1 MALILSASQLALL
14 RRQFFSQLSGEELS
28 ALSKELAELVGEA
41 KSAASAAQSTANGA
55 VAGAGT
61 ALRAADA
68 AQAAA
73 DAAQSAADAA
83 QSAADAAQSQAA
95 AAVTSSQLS
104 SALGPYA
111 TKVYAD
117 GAASAAV
124 VGLAAE
130 TYVDGKFP
138 AGRFTGDIEFQSTTP
153 GQVVTL
159 TVQDGWIMSFTDEVP

>member
-83 QSAADAAQSQAA
+83 QSQAA

-130 TYVDGKFP
+130 AYVDGKFP

>member
-1 MALILSASQLALL
+1 MALLLSASQLALL
-14 RRQFFSQLSGEELS
+14 RRQFFSQLSGEDLS
-28 ALSKELAELVGEA
+28 ALSEELAELVGEA

-61 ALRAADA
+61 ALQASDV

-73 DAAQSAADAA
+73 DAAQAVAN
-83 QSAADAAQSQAA
+83 AAQSQAA

-138 AGRFTGDIEFQSTTP
+138 AGRFTGGIEFQSTTP

>member
-1 MALILSASQLALL
+1 VALILSASQLALL

-28 ALSKELAELVGEA
+28 ALSGELAELVGEA

-68 AQAAA
+68 AQA
-73 DAAQSAADAA
+73 AADAA

>member
-28 ALSKELAELVGEA
+28 ALSGELAELVGEA

-68 AQAAA
+68 AQA
-73 DAAQSAADAA
+73 AADAA

>member
-55 VAGAGT
+55 VAGVGT

-68 AQAAA
+68 AQA
-73 DAAQSAADAA
+73 AADAA

>member
-1 MALILSASQLALL
+1 M
-14 RRQFFSQLSGEELS
+14 
-28 ALSKELAELVGEA
+28 AELVGEA

-61 ALRAADA
+61 ALQASDA
-68 AQAAA
+68 AQA
-73 DAAQSAADAA
+73 AADAA

>member
-68 AQAAA
+68 AQA
-73 DAAQSAADAA
+73 AADAA

>member
-14 RRQFFSQLSGEELS
+14 RRQFFSLLSGEELS
-28 ALSKELAELVGEA
+28 ALSGELAELVGEA

-68 AQAAA
+68 AQA
-73 DAAQSAADAA
+73 AADAA

-153 GQVVTL
+153 GQIVTL

>member
-83 QSAADAAQSQAA
+83 QSQAA
-95 AAVTSSQLS
+95 AAVTPSQLS

-153 GQVVTL
+153 GQIVTL

>member
-83 QSAADAAQSQAA
+83 QSQAA

-153 GQVVTL
+153 GQVVIL

>member
-83 QSAADAAQSQAA
+83 QSQAA

-104 SALGPYA
+104 SALRPYA

>member
-28 ALSKELAELVGEA
+28 ALSEELAELVGEA

-61 ALRAADA
+61 ALQASDA
-68 AQAAA
+68 AQA
-73 DAAQSAADAA
+73 AADAA

>member
-28 ALSKELAELVGEA
+28 ALSKELAKLVGEA

-68 AQAAA
+68 AQA
-73 DAAQSAADAA
+73 AADAA

>member
-1 MALILSASQLALL
+1 VALILSASQLALL

-68 AQAAA
+68 AQA
-73 DAAQSAADAA
+73 AADAA

>member
-83 QSAADAAQSQAA
+83 QSQAA

-104 SALGPYA
+104 SALGAYA

>member
-68 AQAAA
+68 AQA
-73 DAAQSAADAA
+73 
-83 QSAADAAQSQAA
+83 AADAAQSQAA

>member
-1 MALILSASQLALL
+1 VALILSASQLALL

-55 VAGAGT
+55 VAGVGT

-68 AQAAA
+68 AQA
-73 DAAQSAADAA
+73 AADAA

>member
-28 ALSKELAELVGEA
+28 ALFEELAKLVGEA

-68 AQAAA
+68 AQA
-73 DAAQSAADAA
+73 AADAA

>member
-73 DAAQSAADAA
+73 DVAQA
-83 QSAADAAQSQAA
+83 AADAAQSQAA

>member
-28 ALSKELAELVGEA
+28 ALSEELAELVGEA

-68 AQAAA
+68 AQA
-73 DAAQSAADAA
+73 AADAA

>member
-28 ALSKELAELVGEA
+28 ALSRELAELVGEA

-68 AQAAA
+68 AQA
-73 DAAQSAADAA
+73 AADAA

>member
-68 AQAAA
+68 AQA
-73 DAAQSAADAA
+73 AADAA

-159 TVQDGWIMSFTDEVP
+159 TVQDGWIMSSTDEVP